1 MSEIKEVWDM
11 LWDVYDKAKGTPWEN
26 VVPVV
31 VIGAV
36 FFLLFKLVVVPL
48 AKGIFNLYNYISKKW
63 FVKKNVYEKLSF
75 MESSDLYYAIK
86 NYIPTRYS
94 RNIFLCDISS
104 TIQKDRYEKVPDIFY
119 EGCIRRR
126 SCSLYCE

>member
-94 RNIFLCDISS
+94 RVDPSNNEEPVPEYLTCEGENI
-104 TIQKDRYEKVPDIFY
+104 
-119 EGCIRRR
+119 
-126 SCSLYCE
+126 

>member
-48 AKGIFNLYNYISKKW
+48 AKGIFNLYNYISK
-63 FVKKNVYEKLSF
+63 NV
-75 MESSDLYYAIK
+75 
-86 NYIPTRYS
+86 
-94 RNIFLCDISS
+94 IFISS
-104 TIQKDRYEKVPDIFY
+104 YWLFMQ
-119 EGCIRRR
+119 
-126 SCSLYCE
+126 LYWLTYKNFKIYAYKYLK

>member
-94 RNIFLCDISS
+94 RVDPSNNEEPVPEYLTCEGEKEPLLLQHFL
-104 TIQKDRYEKVPDIFY
+104 
-119 EGCIRRR
+119 
-126 SCSLYCE
+126 